1 MQQNKDTILSLENV
15 SKTYT
20 FKGKKNKVLENI
32 NLSLNYGDFITIQGK
47 SGSGKSTILN
57 IISGIVH
64 AETGRVMLEGK
75 DMNIKFDPTIPYH
88 RGKLIGFVF
97 QSFNLLN
104 YQNVFENVRSPLFFH
119 SEAGLFHKKS
129 VVGALKSVGLEE
141 KIYHYPNILSG
152 GQMQRVAIA
161 RAIVKRPKLIIA
173 DEPTGNLDE
182 ETTNEI
188 VNIFLKLNKEQ
199 NITFLVVTH
208 DEEFMPYANKRYL
221 LKDKNLH
228 KLETY

>member
-1 MQQNKDTILSLENV
+1 MKKNEFILSLKNIK
-15 SKTYT
+15 KTYT
-20 FKGKKNKVLENI
+20 FKGKSNKVLDNI
-32 NLSLNYGDFITIQGK
+32 NLDLNYGDFITIQGK

-57 IISGIVH
+57 IISGIINADEGKVI
-64 AETGRVMLEGK
+64 LEGK
-75 DMNIKFDPTIPYH
+75 DMNKRFDPTIPYH

-104 YQNVFENVRSPLFFH
+104 YQNVFENVRSPLYFH
-119 SEAGLFHKKS
+119 SEAGLSHKKS
-129 VVGALKSVGLEE
+129 VINALNAVGLGE

-161 RAIVKRPKLIIA
+161 RAIVKKPKLIIA

-188 VNIFLKLNKEQ
+188 LSIFLKLNKEQ
-199 NITFLVVTH
+199 NITFIVVTH
-208 DEEFMPYANKRYL
+208 DEEFMPYANKKFL

-228 KLETY
+228 RL